1 MNAFSRAL
9 AFGALVCCFAVG
21 CSQGGVKKQTIEGT
35 VSYKGAPLKSGILR
49 FVGASGA
56 FATAPIRE
64 DGTFT
69 VTDVA
74 PGEVQVGI
82 MEAPQ
87 SGGASSD
94 GKGKG
99 GPAPKAPPL
108 PAKYKNP
115 EQSGLK
121 YTISEDTRKL
131 DIELK

>member
-1 MNAFSRAL
+1 MKALSRAL
-9 AFGALVCCFAVG
+9 ALGALVCCFAVG

-69 VTDVA
+69 VTDVV

-87 SGGASSD
+87 SGGSSSD
-94 GKGKG
+94 GKGG
-99 GPAPKAPPL
+99 GPKAKSPPL

-115 EQSGLK
+115 DQSGLK
-121 YTISEDTRKL
+121 YTIGDDTKKL